1 MSFRHIEGEVI
12 VIMTRSL
19 SIGIQSSAHS
29 DENCQA
35 IERRSSIIQEQFTL
49 GGVWRDVI
57 VITNACIQVL
67 KSWMMFVNLRSLGP
81 NAYWIGASKLPN
93 TI

>member
-35 IERRSSIIQEQFTL
+35 IERRSSIIQAEFNL
-49 GGVWRDVI
+49 GGVWNDVI
-57 VITNACIQVL
+57 VITNAGIQVL
-67 KSWMMFVNLRSLGP
+67 KSWIMVVNLRSLGP
-81 NAYWIGASKLPN
+81 NAYWTESSNLPN